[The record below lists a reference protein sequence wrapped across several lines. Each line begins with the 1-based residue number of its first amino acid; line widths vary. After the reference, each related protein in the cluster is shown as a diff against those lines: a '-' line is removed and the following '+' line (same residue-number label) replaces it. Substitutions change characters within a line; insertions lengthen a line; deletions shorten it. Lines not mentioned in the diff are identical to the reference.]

1 MTVELFE
8 KIVTSLSDVVLILG
22 FLSPLLVQLIK
33 FARANTANKRL
44 QLLEEYALRVVTAVE
59 QQSNLMPS
67 DKKAVASK
75 KLADYISKSPLN
87 LSVTDDQLSDL
98 IESAVNKLSD
108 STTAGSKKATTA
120 TVSEA
125 DEIGAITPT
134 EADKEELIAE
144 FKDYLAS
151 EE

>member
-8 KIVTSLSDVVLILG
+8 KIVTSVSDVILILG

-33 FARANTANKRL
+33 FARANTANKRV

-87 LSVTDDQLSDL
+87 LNVTDDQLSDL

-108 STTAGSKKATTA
+108 STTAGSKKETTA
-120 TVSEA
+120 TVSSS
-125 DEIGAITPT
+125 DEIGAFTPT
-134 EADKEELIAE
+134 EADKEALIAE
-144 FKDYLAS
+144 FKEYLA